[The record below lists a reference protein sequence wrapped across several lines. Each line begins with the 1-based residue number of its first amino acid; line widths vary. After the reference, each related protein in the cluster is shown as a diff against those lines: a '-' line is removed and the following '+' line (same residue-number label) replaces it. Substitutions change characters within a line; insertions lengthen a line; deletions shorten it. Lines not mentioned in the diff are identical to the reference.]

1 MAIDDT
7 ISRDE
12 RKKSIV
18 TLIDKTKEMLKR
30 CRDFSAE
37 SAFVLVAAEAAM
49 PARAVKRAYRE
60 TKKDPEAQ
68 TPESLYKAALTVY
81 SMIAH
86 EIERRAILTDEQKL
100 QRTIDRNRPQPL
112 RDIPEYNPETGH
124 VGAFALQALADRL
137 IEEKAFESIEE
148 VDQAAAERKYCN
160 RGMIADAYKNGRDC
174 TANTYEGLAKLVL
187 EHDGNLETTH
197 EVRIRFLKFPRYW
210 SPTDNY
216 VQGQLINCPDTCTAV
231 VTKKLPHQRIEV
243 KRIDGETRQYKEA
256 MPRRDDFPREP
267 ADIIPRR

>member
-12 RKKSIV
+12 GKRSIV

-30 CRDFSAE
+30 CRDFSE
-37 SAFVLVAAEAAM
+37 GSAFVLVASEATM
-49 PARAVKRAYRE
+49 SPKTVKRAYQKARE
-60 TKKDPEAQ
+60 HPEAQ
-68 TPESLYKAALTVY
+68 MPGRLYEAAQTVHD
-81 SMIAH
+81 MIAH
-86 EIERRAILTDEQKL
+86 EIKRRAIKPLEEQPP
-100 QRTIDRNRPQPL
+100 TRPGKAVPEAPKN
-112 RDIPEYNPETGH
+112 IPKYEPETGH

-137 IEEKAFESIEE
+137 VEEKAFESIEE
-148 VDQAAAERKYCN
+148 LDQAAAERKYCN

-174 TANTYEGLAKLVL
+174 AAKTYEGLARLVL
-187 EHDGNLETTH
+187 EHDGNLETTN

-210 SPTDNY
+210 SPTDNH